1 MIGVCKAMQDRKR
14 QKIGVVQELA
24 EEGFTPEEIAEGVE
38 LSVYTVKQYLN
49 ELGLDWIYKQT
60 DKLSVTEKVAQAVR
74 RADVDRFRESL
85 KPGNRVMVTSEVLEG
100 YRITRK
106 LQPATVKAVSNH
118 VILTDKGCFQDKE
131 VYLWSG
137 QRKSQE

>member
-1 MIGVCKAMQDRKR
+1 MIGVCKQMQDRKR
-14 QKIGVVQELA
+14 RKIGIVQELA

-49 ELGLDWIYKQT
+49 ELGLDGIYRHV
-60 DKLSVTEKVAQAVR
+60 DKMSCTEKAARAVR
-74 RADVDRFRESL
+74 RADVEQFRDAL
-85 KPGNRVMVTSEVLEG
+85 RPGDSVMVASEVLDG
-100 YRITRK
+100 FNLRRM
-106 LQPATVKAVSNH
+106 LQRATVKAVSNH

-137 QRKSQE
+137 ERKR